1 MRKIFSFICIMM
13 VCMAISSCSVYNTDD
28 YYTDRNHY
36 PIYSIYY
43 RPVYTPTRH
52 HHHNYRPM
60 PPRPKPKPHYNHTP
74 HPKPTPNPRPHGHN
88 NSNHKPNHK
97 PDRR

>member
-1 MRKIFSFICIMM
+1 MRNIFSFICIMM
-13 VCMAISSCSVYNTDD
+13 VCMAISSCSVYTTDD

-43 RPVYTPTRH
+43 RPVYTPT

-88 NSNHKPNHK
+88 NSNHRPNHK